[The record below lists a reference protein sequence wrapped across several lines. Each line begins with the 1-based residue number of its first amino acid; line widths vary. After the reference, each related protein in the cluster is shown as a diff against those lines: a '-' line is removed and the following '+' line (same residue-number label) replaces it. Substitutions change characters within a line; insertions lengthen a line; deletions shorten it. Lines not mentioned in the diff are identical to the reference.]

1 LIAGV
6 APSRH
11 GFAAGLLTGREEARE
26 NKAMLAAVQGHKD
39 FIKVKSF
46 WLGIGVKRA
55 PASIFP
61 LPFSPA
67 DYVIE
72 QRDPRFIALS
82 GAYPNACLF
91 RLKADLPDVVDARL
105 LRFLFYLEILTLAKI
120 ADGANRGGNPAR
132 PGGNNIR

>member
-1 LIAGV
+1 
-6 APSRH
+6 
-11 GFAAGLLTGREEARE
+11 
-26 NKAMLAAVQGHKD
+26 M
-39 FIKVKSF
+39 
-46 WLGIGVKRA
+46 
-55 PASIFP
+55 
-61 LPFSPA
+61 
-67 DYVIE
+67 IE

-132 PGGNNIR
+132 PGGNNIRLVQSGFTLHCERFCCRRLFLRAQESGECKSAFTGRN